1 MNKKVS
7 EAYALE
13 ARFED
18 LAEVSILLPLA
29 VEYLLPTRL
38 LLCQVTEQ
46 HLSLE
51 TGESVESS
59 DNAGGAS
66 MGFNSWIDWS
76 GYRGKESRDDVCLP

>member
-7 EAYALE
+7 EVYALE
-13 ARFED
+13 GR
-18 LAEVSILLPLA
+18 LASIPIPIPISRPWKGAWRRNDAL
-29 VEYLLPTRL
+29 
-38 LLCQVTEQ
+38 Q
-46 HLSLE
+46 